1 MENAQTEEVDMIREL
16 MLDGNAVAGVL
27 QEIFSVEMTTSPT
40 ECTNCGCKGELGT
53 LLAFTQAPGIVL
65 RYKHPTLS
73 TWMPGERPICA
84 SNGAC
89 LNFEADYPFGPALC
103 LRSCKSDYVLGA

>member
-65 RYKHPTLS
+65 RCPTCESVMVRIVQTPDAIYLDARG
-73 TWMPGERPICA
+73 TA
-84 SNGAC
+84 
-89 LNFEADYPFGPALC
+89 Y
-103 LRSCKSDYVLGA
+103 LRLQRGLPQL